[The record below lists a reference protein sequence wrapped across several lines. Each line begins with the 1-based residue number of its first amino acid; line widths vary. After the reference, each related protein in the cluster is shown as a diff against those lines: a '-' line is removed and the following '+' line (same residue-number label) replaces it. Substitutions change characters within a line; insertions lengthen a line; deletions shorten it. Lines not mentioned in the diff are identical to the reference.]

1 MRRYVSV
8 FVVILFVV
16 KALKVIYG
24 SEKGGYDQGFQ
35 VSVLV
40 CLVYCVVLGR
50 VSSRNKIPL

>member
-1 MRRYVSV
+1 MSV

-24 SEKGGYDQGFQ
+24 CEKGGYDQGFQ